1 MRLKSGRRK
10 ETNEEM
16 KKEVNEERERE
27 MNKNLIS
34 RETIASF
41 RIIPKIS
48 FIILLLLFWLF
59 SLPACVSHLKDAK
72 FFYSQGQRFSSLYQ
86 TEKAVASY
94 KRALIE
100 AELEAEKH
108 PSAQAFMLKGMAELN
123 LELWKEAEGSFLN
136 AFSYGFEKGEEWARE
151 ISLLGLASS
160 LDELKLEDP
169 ALKIYASVLDKSK
182 LRQVAVFAAQKY
194 TDAMLKRALQKEGK
208 EKQKLLATALKTAEK
223 LTTKDLS
230 CGFYHYLQS
239 QVLSHLEDYKKSF
252 EEAVMARELGLPKQ
266 EIFRDNDLQIVFCYQ
281 SLKEKLQEEEWEEF
295 RSRYMAWVKRWNWI
309 DAETPSWKSEVRNA
323 SDN

>member
-1 MRLKSGRRK
+1 VRLKSGRRK
-10 ETNEEM
+10 KTNKEM
-16 KKEVNEERERE
+16 NEE
-27 MNKNLIS
+27 MNKNIIS
-34 RETIASF
+34 IEKITYF

-48 FIILLLLFWLF
+48 LIILFLLFWLF

-72 FFYSQGQRFSSLYQ
+72 LFYSQGQRFSRLYQ
-86 TEKAVASY
+86 TEKAIASF

-100 AELEAEKH
+100 AELETEKH

-123 LELWKEAEGSFLN
+123 LELWKEAEESFIM

-160 LDELKLEDP
+160 LDELELEDP
-169 ALKIYASVLDKSK
+169 ALKIYASILDKSK
-182 LRQVAVFAAQKY
+182 IRQVAVFAAQKY
-194 TDAMLKRALQKEGK
+194 TDVMLRRALEKEGK
-208 EKQKLLATALKTAEK
+208 EKQKLLTAALRTAEK
-223 LTTKDLS
+223 LTNKDLS

-281 SLKEKLQEEEWEEF
+281 SLKEKLPAEEWEEF
-295 RSRYMAWVKRWNWI
+295 RSRYVAWVKRWNWR